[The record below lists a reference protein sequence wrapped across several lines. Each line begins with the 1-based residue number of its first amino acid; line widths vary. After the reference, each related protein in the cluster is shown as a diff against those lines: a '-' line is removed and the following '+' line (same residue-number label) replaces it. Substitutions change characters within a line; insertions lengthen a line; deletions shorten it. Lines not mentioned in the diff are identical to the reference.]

1 MSRTHS
7 IMRIATT
14 ASPVSGAEVR
24 DQMVIMTA
32 KTTMSRFIRVLKT
45 VVREYKDRKD
55 TKQK

>member
-1 MSRTHS
+1 
-7 IMRIATT
+7 MRIATT